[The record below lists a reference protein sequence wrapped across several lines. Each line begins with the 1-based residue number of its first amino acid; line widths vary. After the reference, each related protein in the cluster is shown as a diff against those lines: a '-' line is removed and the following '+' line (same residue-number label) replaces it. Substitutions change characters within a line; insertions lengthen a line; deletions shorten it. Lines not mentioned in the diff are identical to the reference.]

1 MCFVVNSI
9 FSRIKDNHF
18 LRETQSY
25 YHLFESLF
33 SLVPEC
39 NENKNALFSA
49 VFLLLNLV
57 GLVLA
62 HLCFTFAVSIN
73 Q

>member
-33 SLVPEC
+33 SLALER
-39 NENKNALFSA
+39 NENKNALFSRG
-49 VFLLLNLV
+49 FSSFIFS
-57 GLVLA
+57 GLSFGTQVLY
-62 HLCFTFAVSIN
+62 L
-73 Q
+73 

>member
-33 SLVPEC
+33 SLALEC
-39 NENKNALFSA
+39 NENKNALFSRG
-49 VFLLLNLV
+49 FSSFKISGLSF
-57 GLVLA
+57 GTLVLY
-62 HLCFTFAVSIN
+62 LCGVN
-73 Q
+73 

>member
-33 SLVPEC
+33 SLVPER
-39 NENKNALFSA
+39 NENKKCTFFRSFSS
-49 VFLLLNLV
+49 FKFSGLSF
-57 GLVLA
+57 GTLVLY
-62 HLCFTFAVSIN
+62 LCGVN
-73 Q
+73 